1 MSKPYKYYK
10 EHLYKIK
17 SKGKE
22 YTYEEL
28 KEYFFID
35 GSEVV
40 CCIRDF
46 GECKSGKYYLLI
58 IGGETGNIYII
69 DDTDAYVTWRGKE
82 YMKENV
88 KVSLSFSP
96 DELSILSNG
105 LICLIDNVYR
115 VEKLTYETS
124 VIKALDESAEIYQRL
139 NQKICDAV
147 SGME

>member
-10 EHLYKIK
+10 ERPYKIK
-17 SKGKE
+17 SNGKE

-69 DDTDAYVTWRGKE
+69 DDTDTYVTWRGKE

-96 DELSILSNG
+96 NELSILSKG
-105 LICLIDNVYR
+105 LFCLIMNANEARNKIYDMA
-115 VEKLTYETS
+115 TIDS
-124 VIKALDESAEIYQRL
+124 LDRGAREYQRI
-139 NQKICDAV
+139 NKKICDAV
-147 SGME
+147 PGME

>member
-10 EHLYKIK
+10 ERPYKIK

-28 KEYFFID
+28 KGYFFID

-105 LICLIDNVYR
+105 LHCLIFNACEAENLSYDMEIN
-115 VEKLTYETS
+115 ELLDK
-124 VIKALDESAEIYQRL
+124 VIIEYQRIDK
-139 NQKICDAV
+139 KICDAI
-147 SGME
+147 SGMR